1 MTSIYNKLKQLQY
14 KEDYPFHMPGHK
26 RNLKID
32 SLLDAISKID
42 ITEIFTPLG
51 STSSTIF
58 TIQKK

>member
-32 SLLDAISKID
+32 SLLDAISKMILQRSQD
-42 ITEIFTPLG
+42 LM
-51 STSSTIF
+51 IF
-58 TIQKK
+58 TIQKNDSRIDG